1 MYYIFSKQNCPN
13 CVKAKRLLDT
23 YEIEY
28 KVVDIE
34 QDYEARNTLNAL
46 FLRSVPQVFEDAV
59 LIGGYEKLFEKLV
72 SEY

>member
-23 YEIEY
+23 YQIEY
-28 KVVDIE
+28 EVVDIE
-34 QDYEARNTLNAL
+34 QNVEAREQLASL
-46 FLRSVPQVFEDAV
+46 GLRSVPQVFDKTI

-72 SEY
+72 DEY